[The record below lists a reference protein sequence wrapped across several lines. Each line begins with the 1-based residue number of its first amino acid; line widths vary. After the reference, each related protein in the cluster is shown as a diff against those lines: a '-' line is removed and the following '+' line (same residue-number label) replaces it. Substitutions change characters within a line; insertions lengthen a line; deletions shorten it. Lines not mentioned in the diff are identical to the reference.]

1 MKKYNKRFMT
11 LKKKSL
17 NYNKTNSNI
26 NNKNSNKK
34 YSIDIINKE
43 IKKDNNEQ
51 KDKDKKIIKE

>member
-26 NNKNSNKK
+26 NNKK

>member
-1 MKKYNKRFMT
+1 MT

-26 NNKNSNKK
+26 NNKNSKK
-34 YSIDIINKE
+34 NYSIDIINKE

-51 KDKDKKIIKE
+51 KEKEKKIIKE

>member
-1 MKKYNKRFMT
+1 MT

-51 KDKDKKIIKE
+51 KEKEKKIIKE